1 MKRKLLVAALIL
13 IIAGAAVFL
22 IGFIVNGSAPSPL
35 FTAEERTIVIEE
47 PFTDI
52 AIDAG
57 SCNITIEKTDGQAR
71 VETKLCG
78 ALNPEIDVKDGVLT
92 VSTDEYMH
100 FGLHS
105 FSDRITVYLPDGRCA
120 SAVIDVTSGSVEIG
134 AVSFSGQLKAETTS
148 GSVKLDA
155 VSCEGE
161 LSARTTSG
169 AIRLN
174 AVSCGSDLT
183 LETTSGS
190 IKLNAVSCEGE
201 IKVQTTSGSIA
212 LDAVSTPAG
221 TALTATSGS
230 VTVKDL
236 TAAHLDA
243 KTTSGSIKLDRCD
256 ALTLNLTTTSGSVK
270 GSVVGERIFECS
282 TGSGSVHVPETTEG
296 GKCVIKTGS
305 GSIHMEIAE

>member
-1 MKRKLLVAALIL
+1 MKRKLLIAALVL
-13 IIAGAAVFL
+13 VLAGAILFL
-22 IGFIVNGSAPSPL
+22 AGVIVNGSAPSPL
-35 FTAEERTIVIEE
+35 FTAEEQTIVIEE

-78 ALNPEIDVKDGVLT
+78 ALNPEIDIKDGALT

-105 FSDRITVYLPDGRCA
+105 FSDRITVYLPDGKCT
-120 SAVIDVTSGSVEIG
+120 SADIDVTSGSVEIS

-148 GSVKLDA
+148 GSVKLDT

-161 LSARTTSG
+161 LSARTSSG
-169 AIRLN
+169 SIKLN

-190 IKLNAVSCEGE
+190 IKLNAVSCGRE

-230 VTVKDL
+230 VTVKCSGDVSESRVSDS
-236 TAAHLDA
+236 HL
-243 KTTSGSIKLDRCD
+243 
-256 ALTLNLTTTSGSVK
+256 
-270 GSVVGERIFECS
+270 
-282 TGSGSVHVPETTEG
+282 
-296 GKCVIKTGS
+296 
-305 GSIHMEIAE
+305 

>member
-1 MKRKLLVAALIL
+1 MKRKLLRAALVL
-13 IIAGAAVFL
+13 VLAGAILFL
-22 IGFIVNGSAPSPL
+22 AGVIVNGSAPSPL
-35 FTAEERTIVIEE
+35 FTAEEQTIVIEE

-57 SCNITIEKTDGQAR
+57 SCNITIKKTDGQAR
-71 VETKLCG
+71 VETKLCE
-78 ALNPEIDVKDGVLT
+78 ALNPEIDVKDGALT

-105 FSDRITVYLPDGRCA
+105 FSDRITVYLPDGKCA
-120 SAVIDVTSGSVEIG
+120 SADIEVTSGSVEIG
-134 AVSFSGQLKAETTS
+134 AVSFSGQLKTEITS

-155 VSCEGE
+155 VSCGGE
-161 LSARTTSG
+161 ISARTTSG
-169 AIRLN
+169 TIRLN
-174 AVSCGSDLT
+174 AVSCGSGLT
-183 LETTSGS
+183 LETTSGT
-190 IKLNAVSCEGE
+190 IRLNAVSCGGE

-221 TALTATSGS
+221 TTLTATSGS
-230 VTVKDL
+230 VTVKDM

-270 GSVVGERIFECS
+270 GSIVGERVFECT
-282 TGSGSVHVPETTEG
+282 TGSGSIHVPETTEG
-296 GKCVIKTGS
+296 GNCRIRTGS
-305 GSIHMEIAE
+305 GSINIEIAE

>member
-1 MKRKLLVAALIL
+1 MKRKLLVAALVLIL
-13 IIAGAAVFL
+13 AGAAVFL

-35 FTAEERTIVIEE
+35 FTAEEQTIVIEE

-57 SCNITIEKTDGQAR
+57 SCNIIIEKTDGQAR

-78 ALNPEIDVKDGVLT
+78 ALNPEIDVKDGALT

-105 FSDRITVYLPDGRCA
+105 FSDRITVYLPDGKCT
-120 SAVIDVTSGSVEIG
+120 SADIEVTSGSVEIS

-155 VSCEGE
+155 VSC
-161 LSARTTSG
+161 
-169 AIRLN
+169 
-174 AVSCGSDLT
+174 GSDLT

-190 IKLNAVSCEGE
+190 IKLNAVSCGGE

-256 ALTLNLTTTSGSVK
+256 ASTLNLTTTSGSVK
-270 GSVVGERIFECS
+270 GSIVGERIFECS
-282 TGSGSVHVPETTEG
+282 TGSGSIHVPETTEG
-296 GKCVIKTGS
+296 GKCKIRTGS